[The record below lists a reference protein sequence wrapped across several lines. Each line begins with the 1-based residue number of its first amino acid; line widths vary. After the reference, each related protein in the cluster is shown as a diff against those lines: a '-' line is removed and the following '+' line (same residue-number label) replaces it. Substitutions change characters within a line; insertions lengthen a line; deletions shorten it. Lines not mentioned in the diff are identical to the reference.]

1 MKVGGTIV
9 LTLNTIQCTCALRVN
24 EKDYGVVFQS
34 LPQAVHPFVLF
45 YNSQPPQ
52 RCVRCEGVR
61 CLGQAEAS
69 FSTSLDG
76 CDGGHVSSKLPLF
89 VRHLTE

>member
-1 MKVGGTIV
+1 MNAT
-9 LTLNTIQCTCALRVN
+9 
-24 EKDYGVVFQS
+24 DYGVVFQS

-52 RCVRCEGVR
+52 RCVRCEGVH

-69 FSTSLDG
+69 VSTSVDG
-76 CDGGHVSSKLPLF
+76 CDGGRLSSQLPLF
-89 VRHLTE
+89 VHHLTE

>member
-1 MKVGGTIV
+1 M